1 MQSNT
6 VEVENQPINF
16 PNFSVEKKTY
26 KSDPFT
32 IRDGRY
38 VGSDGFV
45 VPRDFEEFYQ
55 RFPDYVRKW
64 VSKHADR
71 SAPNQDVEDWT
82 QDLLIHLQHLPE
94 TSKHREAGKNDIVQ
108 TFDPVKHYGANE
120 ARFRNYINLCLTNK
134 FRSMHSKRLKDVL
147 YHPGNPSLDGQAE
160 DEEFRSVDDEYCH
173 LHSAYLRQRAKASE
187 KEACDRAFLE
197 EFMNFV
203 RREDPLVL
211 PMIEALP
218 ATGTLGDAVDWLGIT
233 ESEFG
238 RMRGRLGQLAKWFQS
253 GEQVPRQR
261 KPYKKRVVRSK
272 EFSGSHPTT
281 EFPPLLLPSRGRPP
295 GAAPCGRP

>member
-38 VGSDGFV
+38 VGGDGFV
-45 VPRDFEEFYQ
+45 VPRDFEDFYQ

-64 VSKHADR
+64 ISKHADR
-71 SAPNQDVEDWT
+71 SAPKQDVEDWT

-94 TSKHREAGKNDIVQ
+94 TSKHREAGRNDIVQ

-134 FRSMHSKRLKDVL
+134 FRSMHSKCMKDVL
-147 YHPGNPSLDGQAE
+147 CHPGNLSLDGKAE
-160 DEEFRSVDDEYCH
+160 GEEFRSVDDEYCH
-173 LHSAYLRQRAKASE
+173 LHSTYLRQGAKASE

-203 RREDPLVL
+203 RREDPKVF
-211 PMIEALP
+211 PVIEALS
-218 ATGTLGDAVDWLGIT
+218 ATGTLGVAADWLGIT
-233 ESEFG
+233 EGEFG
-238 RMRGRLGQLAKWFQS
+238 RMRGRLGHLAKCFLS
-253 GEQVPRQR
+253 GEQVPKPR
-261 KPYKKRVVRSK
+261 KPYKKRITMSK
-272 EFSGSHPTT
+272 QFSSSQPNWTQPDYREGKD
-281 EFPPLLLPSRGRPP
+281 
-295 GAAPCGRP
+295 

>member
-6 VEVENQPINF
+6 VEVENQSINCL
-16 PNFSVEKKTY
+16 NFSVENMTY

-45 VPRDFEEFYQ
+45 ISRDFEEFYQ

-71 SAPNQDVEDWT
+71 SAPKQDVEDWT
-82 QDLLIHLQHLPE
+82 QDLLIHPQHLPE
-94 TSKHREAGKNDIVQ
+94 TSKHREASMNDIVQ

-134 FRSMHSKRLKDVL
+134 FRSIHSKRMKDVL
-147 YHPGNPSLDGQAE
+147 CHPGNPSLDGQAE
-160 DEEFRSVDDEYCH
+160 GEESRFVDDEYCH
-173 LHSAYLRQRAKASE
+173 LHSAYLRQGAKASE

-211 PMIEALP
+211 PNLQALP
-218 ATGTLGDAVDWLGIT
+218 ATGTLGAAVDWLGIT

-238 RMRGRLGQLAKWFQS
+238 RMRGRLGQLAKCFQTREQWP
-253 GEQVPRQR
+253 GERR
-261 KPYKKRVVRSK
+261 PYKKRVVRSK
-272 EFSGSHPTT
+272 GFSGPHPN
-281 EFPPLLLPSRGRPP
+281 
-295 GAAPCGRP
+295 

>member
-6 VEVENQPINF
+6 VGLENQPANF
-16 PNFSVEKKTY
+16 PNFSVEKKPY
-26 KSDPFT
+26 KPDSFR
-32 IRDGRY
+32 IRDGHY
-38 VGSDGFV
+38 VGSDEFI
-45 VPRDFEEFYQ
+45 VPRDFDEFYQ
-55 RFPDYVRKW
+55 SYPDYVRKW

-71 SAPNQDVEDWT
+71 SAPKQDVEDWT

-94 TSKHREAGKNDIVQ
+94 TSKHREAGRNDIVQ
-108 TFDPVKHYGANE
+108 TFDPMKHHGANE

-134 FRSMHSKRLKDVL
+134 FRSMHSKRMKDVL
-147 YHPGNPSLDGQAE
+147 CHRGNPSLDGQAE
-160 DEEFRSVDDEYCH
+160 GEEFRSVDDEYCH
-173 LHSAYLRQRAKASE
+173 LHSAYLRQGARASE
-187 KEACDRAFLE
+187 KQACDRAFLE
-197 EFMNFV
+197 EFVNFV

-238 RMRGRLGQLAKWFQS
+238 RMRGRLGQLAKCFQS
-253 GEQVPRQR
+253 GEQVTRQR

-272 EFSGSHPTT
+272 EFSASHPTT
-281 EFPPLLLPSRGRPP
+281 EFPPLLLPSRGRPAV
-295 GAAPCGRP
+295 AALDGRP